1 MLGVELMPNIKNVVK
16 NYRKKMSNTN
26 FSRQVEYKK
35 ALKKY
40 NVKNNIILYE
50 SFHGKGMTDNPFAI
64 FKYLLNNP
72 RFKHMKHVWVLNSYE
87 GNEYYNY
94 YKKFNNVEFVKIHT
108 SQYFY
113 YLSSAKYLINSVSF
127 PPYFL
132 KKENQIYVN
141 TWHGTPLKTLGK
153 DMEGSITQHSNLQK
167 NFLQTDYILSPN
179 EFTSEKIVY
188 SHDINDIYT
197 GKVLENGYPR
207 IDNIFYESQVLENIF
222 PILGGN
228 KKRVLYA
235 PTWRGEVGKVDDIVE
250 QIVQSIN
257 DIVGNIDI
265 TEYEFLVKVHPL
277 VYKYIEGMKFE
288 GITLIPNWVDTNELL
303 YYVDILV
310 TDYSSIF
317 FDFLVTDKPIIFYL
331 YDKEEYLAKRGVYL
345 DLNNL
350 PGSICYTAEDVSK
363 NITNSDAICDR
374 YKEQIENYKVKFT
387 NYDNGSV
394 TKEYIDRILLNKL
407 SIVERDYN
415 NKKPNVVMYAGAFL
429 NNGVTTSA
437 INLSKLFPYDKYNLI
452 IIDKN
457 RGNQTFEDNIKQLSP
472 NVHMVYRGGGTN
484 LTFYEW
490 VRYNRFMNYA
500 KVEDVDFY
508 KEIVQQEWQ
517 RLLGNVKIEVGIDFS
532 GYVPFW
538 TFMMAFSSFSNKIIY
553 QHNDMAAEQLKVV
566 DGKKVHFKNLTRI
579 FSLYKYFDFIAAV
592 GEKTLELNKANLV
605 DYTEDNQFIYI
616 PNVLDTDSLFSHRS
630 EPTLEETKI
639 FNENMIVIDDQ
650 RDFGKVRATAV
661 AGPTKEGTNFI
672 NIGRFSPEKD
682 QEKLLHAFALLLDE
696 EGPIHQLYLVG
707 SGKLE
712 KTLKTIT
719 TALGIENNVI
729 FTGQTNRAIELL
741 DKCDCFVLSSNH
753 EGQPMTLLEA
763 IALNKPVIATDIEGN
778 RSVLG
783 DNSQY
788 GDIVENSVYGLM
800 NGMKAFIFNKMK
812 SNNNF
817 NIQRYD
823 EYAMEKFTKMISS
836 RD

>member
-1 MLGVELMPNIKNVVK
+1 MPNVKKVIKS
-16 NYRKKMSNTN
+16 YRKKMGNTN
-26 FSRQVEYKK
+26 FSRQVDYQK
-35 ALKKY
+35 AFKKY
-40 NVKNNIILYE
+40 NVKDNIILYE

-72 RFKHMKHVWVLNSYE
+72 EYKNMKHVWVLNNYE
-87 GNEYYNY
+87 NNGYYNY
-94 YKKFNNVEFVKIHT
+94 YKKFSNVEFVKTHT
-108 SQYFY
+108 KQYFY
-113 YLSSAKYLINSVSF
+113 YLASAKYLINSVSF

-132 KKENQIYVN
+132 KKEEQVYVN

-179 EFTSEKIVY
+179 KFTSEKIVY
-188 SHDINDIYT
+188 SHDIYDIYT
-197 GKVLENGYPR
+197 GKILENGYPR
-207 IDNIFYESQVLENIF
+207 IDNIFYESQVLENLF
-222 PILGGN
+222 PILTRN
-228 KKRVLYA
+228 KKLVLYA

-257 DIVGNIDI
+257 DIVENIDVD
-265 TEYEFLVKVHPL
+265 EYEFLVKVHPL
-277 VYKYIEGMKFE
+277 VYKYIEGMDFE

-303 YYVDILV
+303 HYVDILV

-331 YDKEEYLAKRGVYL
+331 YDKDEYLAKRGVYL
-345 DLNNL
+345 DLDNL
-350 PGSICYTAEDVSK
+350 PGSICYTAEEVSK
-363 NITNSDAICDR
+363 NIKNNDLITNEYQEQIKN
-374 YKEQIENYKVKFT
+374 YKEKYT

-394 TKEYIDRILLNKL
+394 TTNYVKRIFLNEPNV
-407 SIVERDYN
+407 VERDYN
-415 NKKPNVVMYAGAFL
+415 NEKPNVVMYAGAFL
-429 NNGVTTSA
+429 NNGVTSSV

-452 IIDKN
+452 IIDKS
-457 RGNQTFEDNIKQLSP
+457 RGNKIFEDNIKRLSP
-472 NVHMVYRGGGTN
+472 KVHMVYRGGGMN

-500 KVEDVDFY
+500 KIEDVDFY
-508 KEIVQQEWQ
+508 KKIVQQEWK
-517 RLLGNVKIEVGIDFS
+517 RLLGNIKIEVGIDFS

-538 TFMMAFSSFSNKIIY
+538 TFMMAFSGFSNRIIY

-566 DGKKVHFKNLTRI
+566 DGKEVHFKNLKRI

-592 GEKTLELNKANLV
+592 GEKTLELNKNNLAE
-605 DYTEDNQFIYI
+605 YTDESQFVYI
-616 PNVLDTDSLFSHRS
+616 PNVLDPESLFSHRS
-630 EPTLEETKI
+630 KPILEETKL
-639 FNENMIVIDDQ
+639 FSKDMIVIEDEYGYG
-650 RDFGKVRATAV
+650 RVHVSAI
-661 AGPTKEGTNFI
+661 AGLTKKGTNFI

-696 EGPIHQLYLVG
+696 EGSIHQLYLVG

-712 KTLKTIT
+712 KTLKTLT
-719 TALGIENNVI
+719 TTLGIEDNVI

-741 DKCDCFVLSSNH
+741 DKCDCFILSSNH

-788 GDIVENSVYGLM
+788 GDLVENSVDGLL
-800 NGMKAFIFNKMK
+800 NGMKAFIFNKME
-812 SNNNF
+812 SDSSF
-817 NIQRYD
+817 DIQKYD
-823 EYAMEKFTKMISS
+823 DYAMEEFTKMIDY